1 MPKKKRDIEKAISK
15 LPKLVIREEK
25 YRQEEHVLLDK
36 LRFFFNDPFMIDSL
50 KEGQAVIVSQESN
63 QQYLV
68 LLESAL
74 GLSTNDKWYESDRKI
89 TVYKLEKLVSIECD
103 YDEKGKMM

>member
-25 YRQEEHVLLDK
+25 YGQEEHLLLDK

-50 KEGQAVIVSQESN
+50 KEGQAVIVQAQK

-89 TVYKLEKLVSIECD
+89 TVYKLEKLVSIESN